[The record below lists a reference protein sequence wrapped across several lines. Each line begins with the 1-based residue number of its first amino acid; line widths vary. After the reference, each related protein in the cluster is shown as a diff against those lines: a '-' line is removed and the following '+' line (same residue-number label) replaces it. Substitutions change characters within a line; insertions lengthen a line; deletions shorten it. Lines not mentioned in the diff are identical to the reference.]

1 MSAQPEEAPAPPAP
15 TEAARLRAQ
24 IAADRRADSWGL
36 AFDRDW
42 AKALAESGQSYSLAP
57 LHNVVR
63 TWQHRLA
70 AAPDVDAYL
79 DAGRIEAGFVDLD
92 DVVPRR

>member
-15 TEAARLRAQ
+15 TEAARVRAQ
-24 IAADRRADSWGL
+24 IAADRRAGSWVP

-42 AKALAESGQSYSLAP
+42 AKALAESAQSYSLAP
-57 LHNVVR
+57 LHTVVR

-70 AAPDVDAYL
+70 AASDVDAYL
-79 DAGRIEAGFVDLD
+79 DADGIEAGFVDLD